1 MIRSKF
7 CLFIFGT
14 FFAFAIVLSG
24 CLQKNRIDKP
34 TLTLW
39 HWMTDRETPFKE
51 LAKKY
56 EAKTGIK
63 INLELYAPSEAYA
76 QKVRVAAQGA
86 NLPDIFAILGEK
98 RDLASFIKAGLI
110 LDLTSYMQEDS
121 FRWEGL
127 FYPKAIAVNS
137 FSKDD
142 SYGVSPGIYGVPID
156 IMTIQMLYNK
166 SLFKSLGLNPNNPP
180 KDFTEILNIA
190 KKIKEEGLQGFV
202 SGFSEVWLVYCF
214 AENYAFNIMGPEKM
228 LATIKGEVPYTDSD
242 WVRVL
247 ELFKDMQESGLLA
260 KGIVTMVNKTAE
272 QLFANEKAVFAFNG
286 SWSVN
291 VYKAMNPKL
300 NYDVF
305 FPPRASYN
313 YPMVIRGGA
322 GSSFVVNA
330 RSPNKK
336 EAVNFLRWLTEDEQ
350 QVYLSEATN
359 NLPANKKATGSL
371 SGVLAGFA
379 KGIDSA
385 IHPNLWEER
394 ESSSVIDAFGR
405 GVQSII
411 IGKKTPEEAALE
423 IQKIKEKE
431 LIRKRK

>member
-1 MIRSKF
+1 MLVVI
-7 CLFIFGT
+7 
-14 FFAFAIVLSG
+14 SG
-24 CLQKNRIDKP
+24 CLLNNRKVP
-34 TLTLW
+34 EALTIW
-39 HWMTDRETPFKE
+39 HWMTDREDVFKE
-51 LAKKY
+51 LAKRY

-63 INLELYAPSEAYA
+63 INFELYAPSEAYS
-76 QKVRVAAQGA
+76 QKVRAAAQGA

-98 RDLASFIKAGLI
+98 RDFASFVKAGFV
-110 LDLTSYMQEDS
+110 LDLTAYMQEDS
-121 FRWEGL
+121 SRWEGL

-142 SYGVSPGIYGVPID
+142 SYGVKPGIYGVPID

-166 SLFKSLGLNPNNPP
+166 SLFKILGLNPDNPP

-190 KKIKEEGLQGFV
+190 EKIRAEGLQGLV
-202 SGFSEVWLVYCF
+202 SGFSEVWLIYCF
-214 AENYAFNIMGPEKM
+214 AENYAFNIMGPEKI

-242 WVRVL
+242 WIKVL

-300 NYDVF
+300 NYAVF
-305 FPPRASYN
+305 SPPRVSYN

-330 RSPNKK
+330 RSPKK
-336 EAVNFLRWLTEDEQ
+336 EEAVNFLRWLTEDKQ

-359 NLPANKKATGSL
+359 NLPANKKAVGCL

-385 IHPNLWEER
+385 IHPNLWGER
-394 ESSSVIDAFGR
+394 ESPSVIDAFGR

-411 IGKKTPEEAALE
+411 IGKKAPKEVALE

-431 LIRKRK
+431 LIRKHK